1 MLSYSE
7 RCFLNVNVIM
17 LLLWWKS
24 IGGFPGPSVRIRAIT
39 VTLVPNALWVGS
51 IPPPTLHPFTY
62 FSRDQLPRRTSGPP
76 NKVSCF
82 MPWEPLR
89 MKLLPLPGCP
99 CPSLRPPPH
108 HAAPNLPGKHLLTLQ
123 ESASGPSSSFCLVF
137 SHPHHP
143 GSTAFCHTPNI
154 LPS

>member
-7 RCFLNVNVIM
+7 RCFLNVNVII

-99 CPSLRPPPH
+99 CPSLRPPPPPRCPKS
-108 HAAPNLPGKHLLTLQ
+108 AWQTPAYPSGISFRPLLQLLLGVL
-123 ESASGPSSSFCLVF
+123 SPPS
-137 SHPHHP
+137 PR
-143 GSTAFCHTPNI
+143 
-154 LPS
+154 